1 MIVFLQILGALAAV
15 ALGFYLGYAPYS
27 QSREEI
33 EARMGTG
40 KPRRAK
46 RHFMWLNYFKTD
58 ERASTRGRTRQRF
71 KTAVPRD
78 RDGER
83 ATTLRRRDRDIGQ
96 RRR

>member
-27 QSREEI
+27 QSQEEI

-71 KTAVPRD
+71 TTVVPRD

-83 ATTLRRRDRDIGQ
+83 AITLRRRDRDIGQ
-96 RRR
+96 PRR